1 MANKP
6 KASPRNTPLQT
17 SDSIAEQ
24 TAAYLKSGG
33 KIEQVDR
40 GVSSQVFKNGKQIS
54 ITPRSTR

>member
-6 KASPRNTPLQT
+6 KPSPRNAPLET

-24 TAAYLKSGG
+24 TAAFLKAGG
-33 KIEQVDR
+33 TIEQVER

-54 ITPRSTR
+54 ISPRSSR